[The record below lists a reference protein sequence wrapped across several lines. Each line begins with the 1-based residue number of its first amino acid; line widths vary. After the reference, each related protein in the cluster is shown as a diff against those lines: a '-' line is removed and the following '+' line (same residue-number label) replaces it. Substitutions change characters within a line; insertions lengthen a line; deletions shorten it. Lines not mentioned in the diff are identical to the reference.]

1 MNNVAILL
9 SSYNGEKYIF
19 ELLDSLANQS
29 YKKFDLI
36 IRDDGSSDKTREIVS
51 LYKSK
56 NTISIIVLENDENQE
71 VAELSLSSS
80 FFKLVKFANNYE
92 KYEFFMFCDQDDIWH
107 ENKIETMVDVI
118 SKEAALRVGQPI
130 LAHSDL
136 DLINEK
142 GDSLYSSF
150 WEWQNINPYRNST
163 SRLLIQN
170 TVTGCATIMNRELSM
185 MLEEGPNLY
194 YHDHR
199 AALIASLQGAVIPI
213 SESLIDYRQHGKN
226 VSGAGGVDLGF
237 FKKTIYIISLFTKI
251 FFNFRYTKKL
261 IIRHYDE
268 LKKILNHGIE
278 EAIQLNE
285 LYEKNMSNESKE
297 SVTKLSK
304 FYELPNYSRI
314 LILIR
319 GNFLPNSFYRSLGLL
334 FVSLFQKDNNSFN

>member
-36 IRDDGSSDKTREIVS
+36 IRDDGSSDKTREIIS
-51 LYKSK
+51 LCKSK
-56 NTISIIVLENDENQE
+56 NTISIIVLENDENQD

-92 KYEFFMFCDQDDIWH
+92 KYEYFMFCDQDDIWH
-107 ENKIETMVDVI
+107 ENKIETMVEVI

-237 FKKTIYIISLFTKI
+237 FKKTIYIISLFAKI

-268 LKKILNHGIE
+268 LKKILNYGIE
-278 EAIQLNE
+278 EAIQLNK

-304 FYELPNYSRI
+304 FYEVPNYSRI

>member
-36 IRDDGSSDKTREIVS
+36 IRDDGSSDKTREIIS

-56 NTISIIVLENDENQE
+56 NTISIIVLENDENQD

-92 KYEFFMFCDQDDIWH
+92 KYEYFMFCDQDDIWH
-107 ENKIETMVDVI
+107 ENKIETMVEVI

-237 FKKTIYIISLFTKI
+237 FKKTIYIISLFAKI

-261 IIRHYDE
+261 ITRHYDE
-268 LKKILNHGIE
+268 LKKILNYGIE
-278 EAIQLNE
+278 EAIQLNK

-304 FYELPNYSRI
+304 FYEVPNYSRI

>member
-36 IRDDGSSDKTREIVS
+36 IRDDGSSDKTREIIS

-56 NTISIIVLENDENQE
+56 NTISIIVLENDENQD

-92 KYEFFMFCDQDDIWH
+92 KYEYFMFCDQDDIWH
-107 ENKIETMVDVI
+107 ENKIETMVEVI

-199 AALIASLQGAVIPI
+199 AALIASLQGAVRPI

-237 FKKTIYIISLFTKI
+237 FKKTIYIISLFAKI

-268 LKKILNHGIE
+268 LKKILNYGIE
-278 EAIQLNE
+278 EAIQLNK

-304 FYELPNYSRI
+304 FYEVPNYSRI